1 MCRIAYLDSHARATV
16 RLFSISFAALSPP
29 PETHSPPDLRYC
41 PVVVASVVVAVVVA
55 TFVVVVVAVAVEER
69 PGWGSLFDVRSVRSP
84 LLWNQLRSPLVH
96 LAEAVAYPPLRW
108 EVVS

>member
-41 PVVVASVVVAVVVA
+41 PVVVASVVVAVVV
-55 TFVVVVVAVAVEER
+55 VVAVAVEER

-96 LAEAVAYPPLRW
+96 LVEAVAYPPLRW
-108 EVVS
+108 EVVN